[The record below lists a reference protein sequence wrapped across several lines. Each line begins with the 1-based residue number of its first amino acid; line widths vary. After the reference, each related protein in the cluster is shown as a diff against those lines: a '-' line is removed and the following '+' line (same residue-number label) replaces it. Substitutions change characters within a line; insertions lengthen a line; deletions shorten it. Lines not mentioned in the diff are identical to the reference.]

1 MNDKLSA
8 LLDGDLDEQ
17 SIRPVLD
24 SVRRDPSVRI
34 DWDAYCIIGDVLRGD
49 REGSPD
55 LVARVM
61 TAIDEEPTLLAP
73 PRVPERPANA
83 GRWRAL
89 LPLAASVMGVVAV
102 GWVAQTLYSQPGEAS
117 QLAGAVERVRVSESV
132 PAAVRPVASAV
143 EDPHREYVF
152 AHQAMTAGGPIPGA
166 VQYVR
171 TISIVGQDGGR

>member
-24 SVRRDPSVRI
+24 TVRRDPSLRT

-49 REGSPD
+49 RYGSPD

-61 TAIDEEPTLLAP
+61 SEIDAEPTLLAP
-73 PRVPERPANA
+73 PRSTANGRP
-83 GRWRAL
+83 WRAL
-89 LPLAASVMGVVAV
+89 LPVAASVMGVVAV
-102 GWVAQTLYSQPGEAS
+102 GWVAQTLYSQPGEAP
-117 QLAGAVERVRVSESV
+117 QATAAVERVRIAESV
-132 PAAVRPVASAV
+132 PGSIRPVTTAA

-152 AHQAMTAGGPIPGA
+152 AHQSMTAGGPIPGA

-171 TISIVGQDGGR
+171 SVSVVGQDGSR

>member
-24 SVRRDPSVRI
+24 SVRRDPSLRT

-49 REGSPD
+49 RYSSPD
-55 LVARVM
+55 LVTRVM
-61 TAIDEEPTLLAP
+61 TEIDAEPTLLAP
-73 PRVPERPANA
+73 PRRAANT
-83 GRWRAL
+83 GPWRAL
-89 LPLAASVMGVVAV
+89 LPLAASVMGVAAV
-102 GWVAQTLYSQPGEAS
+102 GWVAQTLYSQPGEIP
-117 QLAGAVERVRVSESV
+117 QTAGVERVRVVESV
-132 PAAVRPVASAV
+132 PGSVRPVATGA

-171 TISIVGQDGGR
+171 TVSVVGQDGSR